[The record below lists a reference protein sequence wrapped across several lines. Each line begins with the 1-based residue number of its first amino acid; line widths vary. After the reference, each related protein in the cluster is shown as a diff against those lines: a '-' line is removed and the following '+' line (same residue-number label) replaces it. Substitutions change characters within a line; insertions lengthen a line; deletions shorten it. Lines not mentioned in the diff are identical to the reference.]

1 MQSSNRGTGS
11 GSPFSAVMANQSVRR
26 RDFLFVAT
34 ASAAGLGAA
43 LASWPFIDQ
52 MNPSADVR
60 ALSTVD
66 VDLAPVEVGQ
76 RITVTWQGKPI
87 FIAHR
92 TPEEIARAERDDTVP
107 MRDPARDEERVQKKE
122 WLVVIGICTH
132 LGCVPQ
138 GQREGTPRGEWGG
151 WFCSCHGS
159 VYDTAGRIRKG
170 PAPKNLYLPPYRF
183 LSPTHLRLGEEAA

>member
-1 MQSSNRGTGS
+1 MGGAQNMGMDGSSRTAPGG
-11 GSPFSAVMANQSVRR
+11 GPQLRR

-34 ASAAGLGAA
+34 GTATAVGAA

-60 ALSTVD
+60 AFAVVD
-66 VDLAPVEVGQ
+66 VDLAPVPVGQ
-76 RITVTWQGKPI
+76 RITVKWQGKPV

-92 TPEEIARAERDDTVP
+92 TAAEIARAERDDAAP
-107 MRDPARDEERVQKKE
+107 LRDPARDDERVQRKE

-138 GQREGTPRGEWGG
+138 GQRPGSLRGEWGG

-170 PAPKNLYLPPYRF
+170 PAPRNLYLPPYRF
-183 LSPTHLRLGEEAA
+183 VTPTHLRLGEEA